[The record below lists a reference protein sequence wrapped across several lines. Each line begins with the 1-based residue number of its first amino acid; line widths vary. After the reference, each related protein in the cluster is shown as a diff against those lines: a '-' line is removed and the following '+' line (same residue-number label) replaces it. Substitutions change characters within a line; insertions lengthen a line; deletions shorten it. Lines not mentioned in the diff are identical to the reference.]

1 MRCFVVQTVY
11 VVALVFASLTGT
23 QRAVAAEVPVSLFS
37 SVHAVAPGEPFEL
50 GVKFEIPEGS
60 YIYWENPGDTGS
72 PPAVTWH
79 LPDGF
84 VAEPVRF
91 PFPKERRTD
100 GIVSNV
106 LEGNKTLL
114 TTVVPPG
121 DLKVGGEITITGD
134 VTWEAGPRKK
144 PKNSKTIQITLKT
157 AEKSLPVADDA
168 GGIDLII
175 AKRAMP
181 LKAGKAK
188 NVSIKPRV
196 SKETVAVGDT
206 FELILDVSLQ
216 KGYHAQ
222 SNKPLSE
229 FFVPTK
235 VFIQKSPGLSYGAP
249 VWPEAHIRRDRMLGK
264 LSEFTGDFAVRVPI
278 KVETAGGAGKP
289 TISGLLSYQIC
300 TDAGRCNPPEAMEWA
315 VNGTAVKPSPV
326 ATTPKPTNESPKP
339 APDTTVVQT
348 PEPEIAGTSAGDEK
362 AISDGRTTVPSEQD
376 TGLVGRLGLLGAIIA
391 GILGGLILN
400 IMPCVLPVISIKI
413 LSFVQQADEDP
424 KRVFQLGIAFSLGII
439 VSFWVLAAGIIRLSA
454 ASDTSR
460 GWGAFF
466 QEPAFL
472 IGMSA
477 LMFVFALS
485 LFGVFEIVLPGKV
498 TGKLAEATE
507 KEGLHGAFM
516 KGVLATLLATP
527 CTAPML
533 GPAIAFALT
542 SSKVI
547 VAVVFTAVG
556 LGMALP
562 YLILTAKPAWM
573 KYLPK
578 PGGWM
583 VNFREFMGFLLMG
596 TVMWLLWTFAGLQKG
611 DGVIWVVCFLLFLG
625 LACWIYG
632 KITPLWAIQ
641 GKIAGVLLAVG
652 TVVFGYWLCFVVSFA
667 GIPWIE
673 YQKGYAE
680 ELSAKG
686 YTVYVDYTARW
697 CLTCQ
702 TNKGV
707 VLNRYPVR
715 SRFERDGIIAIKADY
730 TDYDPVMG
738 ADLRKFGRDAVP
750 LNVVYPAN
758 RPDEPI
764 ILPVILTKG
773 IVFDALDKA
782 GPSTNNDPV
791 R

>member
-1 MRCFVVQTVY
+1 MKCFVVRTVY
-11 VVALVFASLTGT
+11 AAALVLAFLTGT
-23 QRAVAAEVPVSLFS
+23 QRAGAAEVTVSLFS
-37 SVHAVAPGEPFEL
+37 SVQAVAPGESFEL
-50 GVKFEIPEGS
+50 GVKFEIPEES
-60 YIYWENPGDTGS
+60 YIYWENPGDIGS

-91 PFPKERRTD
+91 PFPKERKTG
-100 GIVSNV
+100 GITSNI

-114 TTVVPPG
+114 TTIVTPE
-121 DLKVGGEITITGD
+121 DLQVGGKITITAD
-134 VTWEAGPRKK
+134 VTWETGPQKKAKDSRTLEISLNTAG
-144 PKNSKTIQITLKT
+144 
-157 AEKSLPVADDA
+157 KSEPVSDDA

-181 LKAGKAK
+181 LQAGKAK
-188 NVSIKPRV
+188 NISVKTSV
-196 SKETVAVGDT
+196 SKETVEVGDS

-216 KGYHAQ
+216 KGHHAQ

-235 VFIQKSPGLSYGAP
+235 VFIRKTPGLSYGDP

-264 LSEFTGDFAVRVPI
+264 LSEFTGDFTVRVPV
-278 KVETAGGAGKP
+278 KVEAAEGAGKP
-289 TISGLLSYQIC
+289 VISGLLSYQIC

-315 VNGTAVKPSPV
+315 VNGAAVKPLPM
-326 ATTPKPTNESPKP
+326 AATPKPTVESPKP
-339 APDTTVVQT
+339 VSDPTINQT
-348 PEPEIAGTSAGDEK
+348 PEPENTSTSAGDEK
-362 AISDGRTTVPSEQD
+362 AKAGGQKVQSEQD
-376 TGLVGRLGLLGAIIA
+376 KGLVGRLGLLGAIIA

-413 LSFVQQADEDP
+413 LSFVQQADENP
-424 KRVFQLGIAFSLGII
+424 RRVLHLGIAFSLGII
-439 VSFWVLAAGIIRLSA
+439 VSFWVLAAGIIGLSG

-485 LFGVFEIVLPGKV
+485 LFGVFEIVLPGKA

-542 SSKVI
+542 SSKLN

-562 YLILTAKPAWM
+562 YLILTARPAWM

-583 VNFREFMGFLLMG
+583 VNFRQFMGFLLMG

-632 KITPLWAIQ
+632 KITPLWSLK
-641 GKIAGVLLAVG
+641 GKTFGVLLSLG
-652 TVVFGYWLCFVVSFA
+652 TVVLGYWLCFAAKFA

-680 ELSAKG
+680 ELSTKG

-715 SRFERDGIIAIKADY
+715 TRFERDGIIAIKADY

-773 IVFDALDKA
+773 IVFDALDQA
-782 GPSTNNDPV
+782 GPSTNNEPL
-791 R
+791 